1 MTITEIEELVIK
13 ITSGELNLDSGEV
26 NAKTVIS
33 EHTDTLVMKY
43 EEEFDIVIPGN
54 EQDFETVSDAV
65 SCIDNIING
74 QSIAGD

>member
-1 MTITEIEELVIK
+1 MTTTEIEDLVMK
-13 ITSGELNLDSGEV
+13 ITSEELNLDSEEV

-33 EHTDTLVMKY
+33 GHTDTLVMKY

-74 QSIAGD
+74 ESIAGN

>member
-1 MTITEIEELVIK
+1 MTTTEIEEVVIK

-33 EHTDTLVMKY
+33 DHTDTLVMKY

-65 SCIDNIING
+65 SCIDTIMNG
-74 QSIAGD
+74 QSIAGN